1 MSTRI
6 KFFVITIVAVL
17 FATAA
22 MAQAT
27 KGEPAT
33 ATAQS
38 FTANVPR
45 ANVPKFDYGT
55 ADRVA
60 VDRVSFSLHNS
71 LGYHCMFRA
80 EGPSMAYGF
89 TMNRN
94 ETTAKNW
101 PVGSKLYFSK
111 DGENNG
117 QYILTISAG
126 DAGKTVN
133 TETPVPA
140 NLANLPMV
148 SFKLRNNSLLPKKV
162 AFVTYEPG
170 QTGNGTNIFM
180 MGPYGTSR
188 RRLPVGTKVYLAN
201 SEQVDVV
208 MAGKRLDSGKP
219 FLTVTKEI
227 DGKTFNI
234 AE

>member
-1 MSTRI
+1 MKSCI
-6 KFFVITIVAVL
+6 QYLVITVL
-17 FATAA
+17 SFALVTSATAQATRAQPATAA
-22 MAQAT
+22 TAPLPANAT
-27 KGEPAT
+27 
-33 ATAQS
+33 
-38 FTANVPR
+38 
-45 ANVPKFDYGT
+45 
-55 ADRVA
+55 
-60 VDRVSFSLHNS
+60 DRVSFSLKNT

-80 EGPSMAYGF
+80 EGPGMAYGF

-94 ETTAKNW
+94 ETVPKNW

-111 DGENNG
+111 NGETNDHF
-117 QYILTISAG
+117 ILTISAS

-133 TETPVPA
+133 TETPVPT
-140 NLANLPMV
+140 NMANLPMV

-162 AFVTYEPG
+162 AFITYEPG
-170 QTGNGTNIFM
+170 QTGNGTTIFM
-180 MGPYGTSR
+180 MGPYGTQK

-208 MAGKRLDSGKP
+208 MSGKRLDSGKP
-219 FLTVTKEI
+219 FLTVTKEA